1 MLLMMIFCYLKLDFL
16 SWISAW
22 LNEDVEP
29 GWTAERES
37 RRMGNVWHYVSATQ
51 AHIKTKHLFAIA
63 QFLREHVK
71 KVQTLTCFKR
81 MLLLFLFSE
90 SNEVSFEFVHIAAD
104 TFSYSFLQGCSIQK
118 SYPIRHIQMK
128 TSCSFLFKTVLNV
141 TQERSE
147 MPQTFPLD
155 ISFCLRRFGKMEYKH
170 FL

>member
-71 KVQTLTCFKR
+71 NIQTLTCFKR
-81 MLLLFLFSE
+81 MLLLFLFSK
-90 SNEVSFEFVHIAAD
+90 SNEVSFEFVHIAAGY
-104 TFSYSFLQGCSIQK
+104 F
-118 SYPIRHIQMK
+118 
-128 TSCSFLFKTVLNV
+128 
-141 TQERSE
+141 
-147 MPQTFPLD
+147 
-155 ISFCLRRFGKMEYKH
+155 
-170 FL
+170 